1 MEENQYFDL
10 TVAENEIDTLTIHQE
25 DRFNCSLVHN
35 GTGETYKGFIL
46 ARSPQGNR
54 ITLCEV
60 NFQRSTTDN
69 KYQPRLTFRRT
80 DPNLSDVN
88 APSNARNIRMP
99 FASGEDGYREFWK
112 MIFFLYKFKENVD
125 FGDFDGTYQVISSEQ
140 FKEYI
145 NDSANKD
152 EITKI
157 AEELGTDVSE
167 LLRTKSTLTLLK
179 NYRSKLLDFIDTG
192 ASETD
197 VQNWLDEDGHKYRQQ
212 RCLIFGLEYI
222 DFNREGSV
230 NSKNFDV
237 LTRVG
242 SKYIDHVLI
251 ELKSPSDD
259 IFEIES
265 SQTINSPTDT
275 YKIHKHLSRAIPQIL
290 EYKSA
295 LESKEAGDAEL
306 EKLGIFNKPHVG
318 KCIIVIGKHS
328 DNTRWQRNREN
339 LLRSLNS
346 SLEIWTYT
354 ELLNKLDAT
363 IQNLERIKESEE
375 PEEDRF

>member
-1 MEENQYFDL
+1 MEENEYFDL

-25 DRFNCSLVHN
+25 DKFNCSLVNN
-35 GTGETYKGFIL
+35 GTGERYKGFIL

-80 DPNLSDVN
+80 DPNLNDVN

-145 NDSANKD
+145 NDSTNKD

-179 NYRSKLLDFIDTG
+179 NYRSKLQDFIDTG

-328 DNTRWQRNREN
+328 DNTRWQKNREN